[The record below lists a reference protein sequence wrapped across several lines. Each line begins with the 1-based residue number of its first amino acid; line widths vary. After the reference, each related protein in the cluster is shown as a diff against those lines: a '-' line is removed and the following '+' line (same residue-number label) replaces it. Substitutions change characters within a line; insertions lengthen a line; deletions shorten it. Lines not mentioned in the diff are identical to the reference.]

1 MSRRLLAYA
10 LAVCA
15 MLSAVP
21 GAALAF
27 PSAPVTIVVPY
38 AEGGPTDAL
47 ASVLAASLQRSLRTP
62 VRIEYVAGAGGT
74 VGAAR
79 VARARADGHTLL
91 LADNAIATAPSLYRK
106 LPFDPL
112 RDFAPIGLADRMPL
126 VLVARA
132 GLPLRETDSLASFIR
147 AGGRRLTIADA
158 GHGTPSQLCML
169 LLATGTR
176 GELATASYKGSPQAL
191 ADVISGQVDLVCDLL
206 SQALPHIRSGK
217 VRPIAITVGRR
228 HSMLPGV
235 ATLGELGIKDFEFAF
250 WHMLLAPVAT
260 PQPVVDK
267 LRGALQTA
275 LQDPDVARQFDSV
288 GSTVAAPG
296 QATPAA
302 ARNLLMQELS
312 KWSPII
318 HKAGLAAD

>member
-15 MLSAVP
+15 FLSATP
-21 GAALAF
+21 AAVFAY
-27 PSAPVTIVVPY
+27 PSAPVTLVVPY
-38 AEGGPTDAL
+38 AEGGPTDPL
-47 ASVLAASLQRSLRTP
+47 AEVLARSLQRSLRAR
-62 VRIEYVAGAGGT
+62 VVIEYVAGAGGT

-79 VARARADGHTLL
+79 VARARPDGHTLL

-106 LPFDPL
+106 LPFEPL
-112 RDFAPIGLADRMPL
+112 RDFMPIGLIDRMPL

-132 GLPLRETDSLASFIR
+132 GLPLRDDESLAAFIG
-147 AGGRRLTIADA
+147 AKGRRLTIADA
-158 GHGTPSQLCML
+158 GQGTPSQLCML
-169 LLATGTR
+169 LLAAGTR
-176 GELATASYKGSPQAL
+176 GELATASYKGSPQAF
-191 ADVISGQVDLVCDLL
+191 ADVVSGQVDLVCDLA

-217 VRPIAITVGRR
+217 VRPVGVTMGMRQKA
-228 HSMLPGV
+228 LPGV
-235 ATLGELGIKDFEFAF
+235 PTLSELGFKDFEFAV
-250 WHMLLAPVAT
+250 WHMLLAPIAT
-260 PQPVVDK
+260 PQDVVDK

-275 LQDPDVARQFDSV
+275 LQDPEVVKQLDSI
-288 GSTVAAPG
+288 GSTVAPSG
-296 QATPAA
+296 QATPPA

>member
-15 MLSAVP
+15 LLSAIP
-21 GAALAF
+21 AAVLAF
-27 PSAPVTIVVPY
+27 SVAPVTIVVPY

-47 ASVLAASLQRSLRTP
+47 ARVLATSLQRTLRTR
-62 VRIEYVAGAGGT
+62 VHIEHVAGAGGT

-112 RDFAPIGLADRMPL
+112 RDFIPIGLVDQMPL
-126 VLVARA
+126 VLVARS

-147 AGGRRLTIADA
+147 SGGRRLTIADA
-158 GHGTPSQLCML
+158 GHGSPSQLCML
-169 LLATGTR
+169 LLAAGTR
-176 GELATASYKGSPQAL
+176 GELGTASYKGSPQAL
-191 ADVISGQVDLVCDLL
+191 ADVISGQVDLICDLA

-228 HSMLPGV
+228 HAVLPGV
-235 ATLGELGIKDFEFAF
+235 PTLGELGFKDFDFAA

-260 PQPVVDK
+260 PQPAVDK
-267 LRGALQTA
+267 LKGALQTA
-275 LQDPDVARQFDSV
+275 LQDPDVLKQLDFV
-288 GSTVAAPG
+288 GSTVASPG

-312 KWSPII
+312 RWSPII